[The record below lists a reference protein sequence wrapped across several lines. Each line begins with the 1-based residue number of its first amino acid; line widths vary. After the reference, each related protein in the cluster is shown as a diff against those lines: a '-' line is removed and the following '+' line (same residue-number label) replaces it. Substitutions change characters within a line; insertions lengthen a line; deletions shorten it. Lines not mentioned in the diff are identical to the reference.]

1 MEKVLKYFTI
11 DGAVGGSQA
20 WFSNVVM
27 NMGGCAAVTACD
39 SSIYFALHRGCTEIC
54 PFAVQALTREEY
66 VRFGMK
72 MKPYLK
78 PRVEGVKELSMFI
91 DGYRKYLADVG
102 VNELYMEA
110 FHGEH
115 TYSEA
120 EKLVKQQID
129 AGYPIPYLLL
139 CHKNKKFQDFQ
150 WHWFL
155 CFGYEIRQD
164 GIWIVAATY
173 GQKSVLPLK
182 ELWNTQMEEK
192 GGMIRFYKQGSV
204 HRFY

>member
-91 DGYRKYLADVG
+91 DGYRKISCRCRGERA
-102 VNELYMEA
+102 LY
-110 FHGEH
+110 
-115 TYSEA
+115 
-120 EKLVKQQID
+120 
-129 AGYPIPYLLL
+129 
-139 CHKNKKFQDFQ
+139 
-150 WHWFL
+150 
-155 CFGYEIRQD
+155 
-164 GIWIVAATY
+164 
-173 GQKSVLPLK
+173 
-182 ELWNTQMEEK
+182 
-192 GGMIRFYKQGSV
+192 GSV
-204 HRFY
+204 SRRTYLFRSREISKTADRCRISDPLSAFTPQK